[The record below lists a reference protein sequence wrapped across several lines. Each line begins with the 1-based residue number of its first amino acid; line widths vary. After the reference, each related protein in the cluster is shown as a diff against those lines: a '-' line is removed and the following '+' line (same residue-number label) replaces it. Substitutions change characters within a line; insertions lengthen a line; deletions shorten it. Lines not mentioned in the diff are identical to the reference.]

1 VRRLT
6 VVQAVAVVL
15 ASVAAL
21 TSCAGSGSGVRLE
34 GTPTASDAPQADA
47 SVVSGGRDGGHDGD
61 APSAGE
67 DGPQPT
73 DPTEPSPGATRRIY
87 SMDGTTDVIAL
98 LRRDPKVSDNVKKGL
113 KPCSGDTWPVTVAY
127 GHATGNGRVDL
138 VVNVT
143 SCAADALGVGTY
155 VYRRSSSGTLVNVF
169 AAEGPPVKAE
179 FRKGK
184 LVVTRYV
191 YIGDGPKC
199 CPSGQDTFT
208 YAWRDGVFRKV
219 DHERTDVAS
228 PRPKH
233 GDDGKD

>member
-1 VRRLT
+1 MRRLT
-6 VVQAVAVVL
+6 VVRAVAL
-15 ASVAAL
+15 ALATAAAL
-21 TSCAGSGSGVRLE
+21 ASCAGGGSGVRLE
-34 GTPTASDAPQADA
+34 GTPAASASPRVDA
-47 SVVSGGRDGGHDGD
+47 SVVNGGRDGGSGGD
-61 APSAGE
+61 VPPGGE
-67 DGPQPT
+67 DGPQPS
-73 DPTEPSPGATRRIY
+73 DPTEPSPGSTRVY
-87 SMDGTTDVIAL
+87 SQDGSTDVIAL
-98 LRRDPKVSDNVKKGL
+98 LRRDPKVSDNVKEGL

-127 GHATGNGRVDL
+127 GHATGNARVDL
-138 VVNVT
+138 VVNVA

-169 AAEGPPVKAE
+169 SAEGPPVKAE

-184 LVVTRYV
+184 LVVTRNV

-208 YAWRDGVFRKV
+208 YAWRGGVFRKV
-219 DHERTDVAS
+219 HHERTDVAS